1 MWEQGG
7 YDDQSQHDQE
17 REAPDFVYQRH
28 HVVDAS
34 RADGVAH
41 QAVGRGGQCI
51 YRNQH
56 NDVDA
61 SHDVGNSEF
70 ALSQP
75 LHCHKENKPGGH
87 RQEILKH
94 GEARYTE
101 NAHQQNR
108 VERPQAVEAILF
120 QVDGDVRINQEK
132 EQRSRFGDY
141 GSNGCSFDAH
151 FRKPE
156 VSEYQG
162 IVQHH
167 IGQRHN
173 HCIDGEHLGAGDSDV
188 ECPEHH
194 VDK

>member
-1 MWEQGG
+1 M
-7 YDDQSQHDQE
+7 
-17 REAPDFVYQRH
+17 PP
-28 HVVDAS
+28 
-34 RADGVAH
+34 RADSVAH

-132 EQRSRFGDY
+132 SREAASAITEAMAAPLMPIS
-141 GSNGCSFDAH
+141 GSP
-151 FRKPE
+151 K
-156 VSEYQG
+156 
-162 IVQHH
+162 
-167 IGQRHN
+167 
-173 HCIDGEHLGAGDSDV
+173 
-188 ECPEHH
+188 CPNIRA
-194 VDK
+194 

>member
-1 MWEQGG
+1 MVK
-7 YDDQSQHDQE
+7 HDIL
-17 REAPDFVYQRH
+17 RMRINKTG
-28 HVVDAS
+28 S
-34 RADGVAH
+34 
-41 QAVGRGGQCI
+41 
-51 YRNQH
+51 
-56 NDVDA
+56 NDRRR
-61 SHDVGNSEF
+61 
-70 ALSQP
+70 L
-75 LHCHKENKPGGH
+75 
-87 RQEILKH
+87 
-94 GEARYTE
+94 
-101 NAHQQNR
+101 
-108 VERPQAVEAILF
+108 RPYF
-120 QVDGDVRINQEK
+120 FSINQEK

-173 HCIDGEHLGAGDSDV
+173 HCIDGEHLGAGDSEV